1 MVQRKA
7 LSVTSYV
14 GCGISLVCLTAAIV
28 LFLIYRLVVNN
39 ITCIFS
45 LRSYL
50 AKQYLNSDM

>member
-14 GCGISLVCLTAAIV
+14 GCGISLVCLTAAII

-39 ITCIFS
+39 IICIQS
-45 LRSYL
+45 T
-50 AKQYLNSDM
+50 